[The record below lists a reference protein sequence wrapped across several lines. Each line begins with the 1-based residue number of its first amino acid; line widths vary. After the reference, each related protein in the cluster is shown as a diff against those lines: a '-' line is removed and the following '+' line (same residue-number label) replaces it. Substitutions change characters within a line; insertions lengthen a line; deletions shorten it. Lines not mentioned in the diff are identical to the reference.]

1 MWLGASSGLR
11 ATAGPLETRHLGNTS
26 VYECIAC
33 APWGQWESCS
43 SLALAALERSA
54 SAYRALSPRH
64 GTDMGLCMP
73 SCSSRPQESSL
84 LQTAQLW
91 SQQCVCPALLCS
103 LCSRCWGC
111 RSSYPAANP
120 ALHTLHLL
128 CTFLLFL
135 MGLTQSE

>member
-1 MWLGASSGLR
+1 MWLSASSGLR
-11 ATAGPLETRHLGNTS
+11 ATAGPLESRHLDNTS

-54 SAYRALSPRH
+54 SAYRALTAP
-64 GTDMGLCMP
+64 DMALTWGCA
-73 SCSSRPQESSL
+73 CQAACHDHRSRVCC
-84 LQTAQLW
+84 TAQLW

-120 ALHTLHLL
+120 LHTLHLL

-135 MGLTQSE
+135 IGLTQSE